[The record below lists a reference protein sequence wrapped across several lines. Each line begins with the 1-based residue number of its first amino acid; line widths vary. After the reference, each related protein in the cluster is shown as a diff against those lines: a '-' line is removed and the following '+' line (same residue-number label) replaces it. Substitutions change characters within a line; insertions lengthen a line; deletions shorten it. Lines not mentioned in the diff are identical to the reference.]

1 MNLSDATLQDAMD
14 LRQYLIAPHERPRQQ
29 ESTHH
34 RMPDLDHQYYFTQ
47 PQPQHQA
54 QHRSQHQSQEQGEP
68 FTREQVIS
76 GLAAYP
82 DLLASILRSGTFRT
96 KVQEIDED
104 HENADK
110 EPSISQSVCLN
121 NALVPTQHAFLSPL
135 TRSSSSNEASAPS
148 SLTRNLT
155 LSSAI
160 NKRSPKLC
168 FWYYHTGACTSD
180 PMSTTYNGGRVCS
193 DLHALDGGQES
204 RLHQGP
210 WQWHKR
216 FGNCGLEL
224 CRFSSNFKYRK
235 DHQKKTASETNVVK
249 GEARAAIPSS
259 AAAAEGQEGDIKD
272 TTLVP
277 TSPRAGRHGKGQRLQ
292 LQQYQCH
299 APAATPLPLKRKASV
314 LSSMAT
320 TDPTSSVKKARTSG
334 VLTQSLI
341 TSSEYTPISTPTQPS
356 GPLNNSAKPTAKPG
370 KATQK
375 AKGEAL
381 ATAKPLDIITYTLPS
396 GSHHGIP
403 RSSHRKAFDATCFA
417 WYHGKCP
424 HRGNKCRY
432 LHALTQPPSFVQPPR
447 GFVHAA
453 EGVKCTR
460 DWCPGD

>member
-1 MNLSDATLQDAMD
+1 MNLSDATLQDTMD
-14 LRQYLIAPHERPRQQ
+14 LRQYLIPPHEQPRQQ
-29 ESTHH
+29 ASHH
-34 RMPDLDHQYYFTQ
+34 GTVDLDHQHHFTQ

-54 QHRSQHQSQEQGEP
+54 QHRSQHQSQEQGET

-82 DLLASILRSGTFRT
+82 DLLASILRSGNLPT
-96 KVQEIDED
+96 KVQDEKH
-104 HENADK
+104 HEAT
-110 EPSISQSVCLN
+110 ETRPFTPSG
-121 NALVPTQHAFLSPL
+121 ARKA
-135 TRSSSSNEASAPS
+135 SN
-148 SLTRNLT
+148 
-155 LSSAI
+155 
-160 NKRSPKLC
+160 KLC
-168 FWYYHTGACTSD
+168 FWYYHTGDCTSD
-180 PMSTTYNGGRVCS
+180 PLSLNYNGGRVCS
-193 DLHALDGGQES
+193 DLHALNGGQEL

-235 DHQKKTASETNVVK
+235 DYQTKLARGPNAVE
-249 GEARAAIPSS
+249 GEARAAIPGS
-259 AAAAEGQEGDIKD
+259 AAAIEDQEGNIKD

-299 APAATPLPLKRKASV
+299 ATATTPLPLKRKASV

-356 GPLNNSAKPTAKPG
+356 RSPKNSAKPTAKPG

-381 ATAKPLDIITYTLPS
+381 ATAKPLEIITYTLPS
-396 GSHHGIP
+396 GSHRGIP

-424 HRGNKCRY
+424 HRGSECRY

-460 DWCPGD
+460 DWCPGDWLWDHDYGHEDSEEEFGDGEREEDEYEET